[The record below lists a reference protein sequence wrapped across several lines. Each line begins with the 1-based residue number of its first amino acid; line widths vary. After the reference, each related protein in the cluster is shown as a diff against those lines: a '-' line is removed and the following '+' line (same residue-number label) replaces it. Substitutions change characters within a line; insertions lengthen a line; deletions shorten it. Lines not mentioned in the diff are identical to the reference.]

1 MQRRCGPA
9 QPARTG
15 RGAGPTSYMFI
26 LIILPK
32 SCRCPQPDC
41 KAGISVDAVRGLLSR
56 REWGAVLDVA
66 AEASLPAEEKIYCPY
81 AECSALLVMGPD
93 FGRAGDSACPH
104 CNKCAFMTW
113 ICSEFM
119 CAAGHGTQ
127 LWQSR
132 QHREPALREVRLDVS
147 LKHHF
152 CAESYRAAGHGTG
165 FRQGRE
171 HHLPAL
177 RKVHIF
183 SRVTQVLRYVSA

>member
-41 KAGISVDAVRGLLSR
+41 KAGISADAVRGLLSR

-113 ICSEFM
+113 ICSEIM

-132 QHREPALREVRLDVS
+132 QHREPPLREVRLDAEAS
-147 LKHHF
+147 LL
-152 CAESYRAAGHGTG
+152 CGILSCCWSWDRISARPGTPPARTAESAHFFACNT
-165 FRQGRE
+165 
-171 HHLPAL
+171 
-177 RKVHIF
+177 
-183 SRVTQVLRYVSA
+183 SA

>member
-1 MQRRCGPA
+1 M
-9 QPARTG
+9 
-15 RGAGPTSYMFI
+15 YI

-41 KAGISVDAVRGLLSR
+41 KADISADAVRGLLSR

-66 AEASLPAEEKIYCPY
+66 AEASLPAEERIYCPY

-93 FGRAGDSACPH
+93 FGISGDSACPH

-132 QHREPALREVRLDVS
+132 QHRLPALREVRLDMVRS
-147 LKHHF
+147 SITSVRNLIVLLVMGPDFGK
-152 CAESYRAAGHGTG
+152 AGNTTCPHCGKCTI
-165 FRQGRE
+165 FVCNTSAWIC
-171 HHLPAL
+171 PANT
-177 RKVHIF
+177 RHKK
-183 SRVTQVLRYVSA
+183 A